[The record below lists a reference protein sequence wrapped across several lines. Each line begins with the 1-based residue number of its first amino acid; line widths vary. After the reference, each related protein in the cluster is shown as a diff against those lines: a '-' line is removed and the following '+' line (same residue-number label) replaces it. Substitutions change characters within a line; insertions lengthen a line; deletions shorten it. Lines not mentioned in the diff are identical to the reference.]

1 MMTGSMK
8 GSFFQLFSRSD
19 DTHFDTFDAL
29 YSHSLNRQ
37 RNSEML
43 WRLPS
48 DVIPV
53 DYQGK
58 LQLKVSGSR
67 AFSLTDWSF
76 GQVCHLA
83 GLKKDSLNRLKP
95 STAAQVLVETI
106 PHGARPLQIFTDGE
120 TIRSIHP
127 VGYTRIH
134 DASLLELVID
144 EAFDLD
150 PPPVGDSGATGLYAG
165 EQDMFAFMID
175 QKAWVEV
182 GEERFAPGFF
192 LWNSEVGRR
201 SMGIASFW
209 YQRVCGNHIV
219 WDPTHLVSYSRK
231 HTASVETALG
241 DFRKIIRHL
250 IESSSARRDKFAKTI
265 SKAQHMPLGASPDQV
280 SKLLT
285 GFGIA
290 AGSVHEAVDAM
301 VGKADGFTVYNAV
314 DALTRVT
321 GRLQNAGD
329 RVEQDGKIGQL
340 LSMAN

>member
-1 MMTGSMK
+1 M
-8 GSFFQLFSRSD
+8 
-19 DTHFDTFDAL
+19 
-29 YSHSLNRQ
+29 
-37 RNSEML
+37 
-43 WRLPS
+43 
-48 DVIPV
+48 
-53 DYQGK
+53 
-58 LQLKVSGSR
+58 
-67 AFSLTDWSF
+67 
-76 GQVCHLA
+76 
-83 GLKKDSLNRLKP
+83 
-95 STAAQVLVETI
+95 
-106 PHGARPLQIFTDGE
+106 PHGSRPLQILTDDE

-134 DASLLELVID
+134 DAALLELVID

-250 IESSSARRDKFAKTI
+250 VESSSVRRDKFAQSI
-265 SKAQHMPLGASPDQV
+265 SKAQHTPLGTCPDQV
-280 SKLLT
+280 SKVLT

-290 AGSVHEAVDAM
+290 AGSVHDAVDAM
-301 VGKADGFTVYNAV
+301 ASKPGRFSVYNAL
-314 DALTRVT
+314 DSLTRIT

-329 RVEQDGKIGQL
+329 RVEQDSKIGQL
-340 LSMAN
+340 LALAN